1 MTLAKLVKTKANRVL
16 GIDASTNSIAFC
28 LMENDIPLKWGKV
41 ELSGSDI
48 YDKIY
53 DAKIKM
59 HSMLDQLKSDYIAV
73 DGAILVRS
81 PDAVIKL
88 SYVYGV
94 VIAELMSTGASVITI
109 SPSSWQAY
117 IGNKNPTKEEKAA
130 IRVKNPG
137 YAESWYKNQLRNM
150 RKQRTADYFNKKYN
164 ISLEDFDVA
173 DSFGI
178 AHYANK
184 VLLNDE
190 IISKPDL
197 AIQKVCSTKENGN

>member
-1 MTLAKLVKTKANRVL
+1 MKLADLVKTKANRVL
-16 GIDASTNSIAFC
+16 GIDASTNSVAFC
-28 LMENDIPLKWGKV
+28 LMENDQPLKWGKIEFV
-41 ELSGSDI
+41 GSDI
-48 YDKIY
+48 YEKIY
-53 DAKIKM
+53 DAKVKM
-59 HSMLDQLKSDYIAV
+59 HVMLDELKSDYIAV
-73 DGAILVRS
+73 EGAILVRS

-109 SPSSWQAY
+109 PPSSWQAY
-117 IGNKNPTKEEKAA
+117 IGNKNPTKDEKQA

-137 YAESWYKNQLRNM
+137 YADSWYKTQLRNM

-164 ISLEDFDVA
+164 LNISDFDVA

-184 VLLNDE
+184 VLTE
-190 IISKPDL
+190 R
-197 AIQKVCSTKENGN
+197 

>member
-1 MTLAKLVKTKANRVL
+1 MTLASLKKTQASRVL

-28 LMENDIPLKWGKV
+28 LMENDVPLKWGKLNLEGV
-41 ELSGSDI
+41 DI
-48 YDKIY
+48 YEKIY
-53 DAKIKM
+53 DAKNKM
-59 HSMLDQLKSDYIAV
+59 AMMLNELKSDYIVVEGAV
-73 DGAILVRS
+73 LVRS

-109 SPSSWQAY
+109 SPTSWQAY

-130 IRVKNPG
+130 IRLKSPG
-137 YAESWYKNQLRNM
+137 YADSWYKNQIRNM
-150 RKQRTADYFNKKYN
+150 RKQRTVDYFNSKYN
-164 ISLEDFDVA
+164 LNLDDFDVA

-184 VLLNDE
+184 VLTE
-190 IISKPDL
+190 R
-197 AIQKVCSTKENGN
+197 

>member
-1 MTLAKLVKTKANRVL
+1 MKLGELIKLKANRVL

-28 LMENDIPLKWGKV
+28 LMEDNRPLKWVKV
-41 ELSGSDI
+41 DLVGSDI
-48 YDKIY
+48 YEKIY
-53 DAKIKM
+53 DAKVKM
-59 HSMLDQLKSDYIAV
+59 NVMLDELKSDYIAV
-73 DGAILVRS
+73 EGAILVRS

-94 VIAELMSTGASVITI
+94 VIAELMSTGSRVITI

-117 IGNKNPTKEEKAA
+117 IGNKNPTKDEKQA

-137 YAESWYKNQLRNM
+137 YADSWYKTQLRNM
-150 RKQRTADYFNKKYN
+150 RKQRTVDYFNKKYK

-184 VLLNDE
+184 VLTE
-190 IISKPDL
+190 R
-197 AIQKVCSTKENGN
+197 